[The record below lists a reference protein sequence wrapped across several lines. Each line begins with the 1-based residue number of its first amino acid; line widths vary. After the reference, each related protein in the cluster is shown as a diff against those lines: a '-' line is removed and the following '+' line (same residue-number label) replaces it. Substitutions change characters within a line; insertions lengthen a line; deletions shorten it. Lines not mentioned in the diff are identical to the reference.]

1 MAARLASKRR
11 ESRFGAVQ
19 ESFRS
24 GRNEGI
30 VSEKE
35 ELQESALDHRPTLL
49 RDRSFWGI
57 ALTQFLGAFNDNV
70 FKQIVLLLALPVAAN
85 AMVAGGAPSVNAMQ
99 ANDDMQGWATFVFS
113 IPFVVFSGFAG
124 YLSDRYS
131 KTPIIVYAKV
141 AEIAIMVLGLVAFYF
156 YGSLGMLGTWTV
168 LFLMATQS
176 AFFGPGKYG
185 VLPELFRP
193 TDLPKANGLILMST
207 FLAIIFGVT
216 FAGKL
221 MTWLVGEDMSSTDQL
236 WIGSMICI
244 VIAILGTLS
253 SLMIRLT
260 APAQPNA
267 TLTAD
272 AFGLNKD
279 IIQLLRTDKPLL
291 SALLVSC
298 VFWMVASIAMPAV
311 NQAGRNMLQ
320 LSMEETSLLVGM
332 IAVGIMVGAPLGGY
346 LCRVIPGRTA
356 VTLGLW
362 GIVVSLLL
370 LGFWQGNALWLSASM
385 TRLTL
390 IGLGISAAIYSI
402 PLQVFLQDR
411 PPNELKGRMIATMN
425 QANFLGMMLAGPLY
439 QLFLQIAKWLQFPVS
454 SVFWMIG
461 LMVIPLAIGYRM
473 GGRNP
478 PKD

>member
-1 MAARLASKRR
+1 M
-11 ESRFGAVQ
+11 G
-19 ESFRS
+19 
-24 GRNEGI
+24 
-30 VSEKE
+30 
-35 ELQESALDHRPTLL
+35 
-49 RDRSFWGI
+49 
-57 ALTQFLGAFNDNV
+57 
-70 FKQIVLLLALPVAAN
+70 
-85 AMVAGGAPSVNAMQ
+85 MV
-99 ANDDMQGWATFVFS
+99 
-113 IPFVVFSGFAG
+113 
-124 YLSDRYS
+124 
-131 KTPIIVYAKV
+131 
-141 AEIAIMVLGLVAFYF
+141 
-156 YGSLGMLGTWTV
+156 GTWTV

-193 TDLPKANGLILMST
+193 ADLPKANGLILMST

-221 MTWLVGEDMSSTDQL
+221 MTWLVGEDMSNTDQL

-244 VIAILGTLS
+244 AIAILGTLS
-253 SLMIRLT
+253 SLMIRTT

-279 IIQLLRTDKPLL
+279 IIHLLRTDKPLL

-346 LCRVIPGRTA
+346 LCRVIPSRTA

-370 LGFWQGNALWLSASM
+370 LGFWKGNAMWLSTSM

-390 IGLGISAAIYSI
+390 VGLGISAAIYSI

-411 PPNELKGRMIATMN
+411 PPNNLKGRMIATMN

-473 GGRNP
+473 GGRNSL
-478 PKD
+478 KT

>member
-1 MAARLASKRR
+1 M
-11 ESRFGAVQ
+11 
-19 ESFRS
+19 
-24 GRNEGI
+24 
-30 VSEKE
+30 SEKE
-35 ELQESALDHRPTLL
+35 KLQESASDHRPTLL

-85 AMVAGGAPSVNAMQ
+85 AMAAGGAPAVNAMQ

-131 KTPIIVYAKV
+131 KTPIVVYAKV
-141 AEIAIMVLGLVAFYF
+141 AEIVIMVLGLVAFYY

-193 TDLPKANGLILMST
+193 ADLPKANGLILMST

-221 MTWLVGEDMSSTDQL
+221 MTWLVGEDMSNTDQL

-244 VIAILGTLS
+244 AIAILGTLS
-253 SLMIRLT
+253 SLMIRVT

-346 LCRVIPGRTA
+346 LCRVIPSRSA

-370 LGFWQGNALWLSASM
+370 LGFWQGNAMWLSAGM

-411 PPNELKGRMIATMN
+411 PPSELKGRMIATMN

-473 GGRNP
+473 GGPTP
-478 PKD
+478 PRD

>member
-1 MAARLASKRR
+1 MAEA
-11 ESRFGAVQ
+11 GVTT
-19 ESFRS
+19 
-24 GRNEGI
+24 
-30 VSEKE
+30 
-35 ELQESALDHRPTLL
+35 ESARDRRPTLL

-70 FKQIVLLLALPVAAN
+70 FKQIVLLLALPIAAN
-85 AMVAGGAPSVNAMQ
+85 AIMDGAAPAANPMQ
-99 ANDDMQGWATFVFS
+99 ANEDMQGWATFVFS

-124 YLSDRYS
+124 YLSDRFS

-141 AEIAIMVLGLVAFYF
+141 AEIVIMLLGLIAFYF
-156 YGSLGMLGTWTV
+156 YGSLGMAGTWTV

-193 TDLPKANGLILMST
+193 ADLPKANGLILMST

-221 MTWLVGEDMSSTDQL
+221 MTWLVGKDMSNTDQL
-236 WIGSMICI
+236 WIGSTICI
-244 VIAILGTLS
+244 VIAIFGTLS

-279 IIQLLRTDKPLL
+279 IIKLLRNDKPLL
-291 SALLVSC
+291 SALMVSC
-298 VFWMVASIAMPAV
+298 VFWMVASIAMPTV
-311 NQAGRNMLQ
+311 NRAGLNMLQ
-320 LSMEETSLLVGM
+320 LNMEETSLLVGM
-332 IAVGIMVGAPLGGY
+332 IAVGIMIGAPLGGY
-346 LCRVIPGRTA
+346 LCRIIPSRIA

-362 GIVVSLLL
+362 GIVVCLLL
-370 LGFWQGNALWLSASM
+370 LGFWQGNAMWLNASM

-390 IGLGISAAIYSI
+390 IGLGVFAAIYSI

-411 PPNELKGRMIATMN
+411 PPSALKGRMIATMN

-439 QLFLQIAKWLQFPVS
+439 QLFLQFAKWLQFPVS

-461 LMVIPLAIGYRM
+461 LMVLPLAIGYRM
-473 GGRNP
+473 GDRTKP
-478 PKD
+478 TP

>member
-1 MAARLASKRR
+1 M
-11 ESRFGAVQ
+11 
-19 ESFRS
+19 
-24 GRNEGI
+24 
-30 VSEKE
+30 SEKE
-35 ELQESALDHRPTLL
+35 ELQESALDRRPPLL

-85 AMVAGGAPSVNAMQ
+85 AMVAGGAPAVNAMQ
-99 ANDDMQGWATFVFS
+99 ANEDMQGWATFVFS

-141 AEIAIMVLGLVAFYF
+141 AEILVMLLGLAAFYY
-156 YGSLGMLGTWTV
+156 YGSLGMWGTWTV

-185 VLPELFRP
+185 VLPELFR
-193 TDLPKANGLILMST
+193 TADLPKANGLILMST

-221 MTWLVGEDMSSTDQL
+221 MTWLVGEDMSNTDQL

-244 VIAILGTLS
+244 AIAIFGTLS

-346 LCRVIPGRTA
+346 LCRVIPSRSA

-362 GIVVSLLL
+362 GIVLSLLL
-370 LGFWQGNALWLSASM
+370 LGFWQGNALWLSVNM

-390 IGLGISAAIYSI
+390 IGLGISAAVYSI

-473 GGRNP
+473 GGRTP
-478 PKD
+478 PKE